1 MNGVQI
7 HNDEEKEKPK
17 QRQDPGTIF
26 TSEWQLS
33 AEPMLWFAPVNELR
47 RLRPWF
53 LSEEKK
59 YNQ

>member
-1 MNGVQI
+1 MNGVEI
-7 HNDEEKEKPK
+7 HRVERKAKGEK
-17 QRQDPGTIF
+17 DPGKIF

-33 AEPMLWFAPVNELR
+33 ADPMLWFAPVNELR